1 MKALWHVSLSRKVSS
16 FCRVSVTPKATLDLS
31 RSAFLSVEDGSKSGH
46 GRRGCLEE
54 GAWDAIH
61 VIQVRLLTLSIHT
74 ITFTMHVFVSQLQL
88 QAALS

>member
-1 MKALWHVSLSRKVSS
+1 MFPYQERYHLSVEFRSHQRLL
-16 FCRVSVTPKATLDLS
+16 FDLS

-74 ITFTMHVFVSQLQL
+74 SSCVSLCHNCNPKQLFNYFIF
-88 QAALS
+88 SF